1 MHDVIVQKVLEKNSA
16 NNSKYLE
23 DVVTK
28 FVESVP
34 KSVKKAFMYRNAKTV
49 PENIEIILKNAESYN
64 INLHKLT
71 AIKLQQLVQ
80 CDNSYDII
88 GAGKLVN

>member
-28 FVESVP
+28 FVEYVL
-34 KSVKKAFMYRNAKTV
+34 KSVTKAFMYRKGMLKQYRK
-49 PENIEIILKNAESYN
+49 ILK
-64 INLHKLT
+64 
-71 AIKLQQLVQ
+71 
-80 CDNSYDII
+80 
-88 GAGKLVN
+88 